1 MPQPPSPGRT
11 VMYQLSGDDAQQIT
25 HQRVQTGITGNYV
38 EAGQIYPAVVVRVWS
53 GNVDAACNL
62 RVLLDGQDPPL
73 WATSRIQGSD
83 PGTWS
88 WPERV

>member
-11 VMYQLSGDDAQQIT
+11 VMYRLSEDDARHIA
-25 HQRVQTGITGNYV
+25 HQRVQSGLTGNYV
-38 EAGQIYPAVVVRVWS
+38 EAGQQYPAVVIRVRS
-53 GNVDAACNL
+53 GSPDDAVNL
-62 RVLLDGQDPPL
+62 RVLLDGQDPPV
-73 WATSRIQGSD
+73 WATSRLPGDQ